1 MKRILLSVIVLFAV
15 ALCVMGDTLKG
26 RIIDA
31 ETKDP
36 IEGAYVYIK
45 QKHESMTVGST
56 TSSDSLGCFSGHA
69 TCFALRLKYQL
80 LDTTTSV

>member
-1 MKRILLSVIVLFAV
+1 MKRRLLSVIVLV
-15 ALCVMGDTLKG
+15 SVVLCVMGDTLKG

-31 ETKDP
+31 ETKEP
-36 IEGAYVYIK
+36 IEGAYVFIK

-69 TCFALRLKYQL
+69 YMLR
-80 LDTTTSV
+80 TTVEISAIGY

>member
-1 MKRILLSVIVLFAV
+1 MMKRILLSIIVLVAV

-31 ETKDP
+31 ETKEP

-45 QKHESMTVGST
+45 LLL
-56 TSSDSLGCFSGHA
+56 SDKS
-69 TCFALRLKYQL
+69 
-80 LDTTTSV
+80 